1 MSVTNRLGDTSDNTL
16 CQWLVDLPTLATIL
30 NWPITIQDF
39 TRTGAE
45 LHFVSKKQDGSAEEV
60 RDAWSRFA
68 ATLGPTVFGNVMAT
82 EHWRQLVPD
91 VNVPSE
97 DYQTVVWQSDLRE
110 VVCFLLTDD
119 DGKFLNYEF
128 RVCDK
133 VTEA

>member
-45 LHFVSKKQDGSAEEV
+45 LHLVSKKQDATAEEV

-82 EHWRQLVPD
+82 EHWRRLVPT
-91 VNVPSE
+91 VSVPSE
-97 DYQTVVWQSDLRE
+97 DYHTAVWESDNAD
-110 VVCFLLTDD
+110 VICFLLTDD

-128 RVCDK
+128 RVCNK
-133 VTEA
+133 ATEA